1 MSGSSIL
8 EGFQIGNTGKVQ
20 NCDTYELNI
29 QYIEMESIQLTL
41 VFLRIAK
48 CMSFVA
54 VRAKPCFMQS
64 NVRKSI

>member
-1 MSGSSIL
+1 MSVSSIL

-20 NCDTYELNI
+20 NCDTYDLNI

-48 CMSFVA
+48 CMSFVE
-54 VRAKPCFMQS
+54 VQAKPCFMQS